1 MKLLLLSLALSL
13 ASFAAGI
20 DGKWKAS
27 AETQNGTVERTFSFK
42 ADGTKLTGET
52 VSSMMGKSEIADG
65 KVDGE
70 NFSFNITIN
79 FQGNEMK
86 VAYKGKVAGDAIT
99 MTSTFGDSGM
109 AFEWKG
115 KRAD

>member
-1 MKLLLLSLALSL
+1 MKLLLLSLLLS
-13 ASFAAGI
+13 AAAFAAGVA
-20 DGKWKAS
+20 GNWKAS

-42 ADGTKLTGET
+42 VDGAKLTGES

-65 KVDGE
+65 KVDGD
-70 NFSFNITIN
+70 NFTFNITIN

-86 VAYKGKVAGDAIT
+86 VAYKGKVTGDAIA